1 MKKLSKYAAKR
12 RHRQGELH
20 TWNGAEWMNVIQR
33 CNTYGE
39 KPDLPGFIDTTV
51 ASQKSMLLV
60 REALDSLMTCTR
72 PEDPEHAYDTLA
84 HALGVA
90 IIRAIQIDQ
99 DTENNPALPILQ
111 AGNQALTRAIERWER
126 HDAWGLDGL
135 GRIDLPAAIDAYE
148 EILKN
153 SSPAQMTKAT
163 SERIKILAG
172 RTRMPIE
179 VARRAA

>member
-12 RHRQGELH
+12 RAGHEINR
-20 TWNGAEWMNVIQR
+20 AEWMNAIQR
-33 CNTYGE
+33 CNQYGQM
-39 KPDLPGFIDTTV
+39 PDVPGFFDT
-51 ASQKSMLLV
+51 AGAAQKSMLIV
-60 REALDSLMTCTR
+60 REALDGLMTCTQ
-72 PEDPEHAYDTLA
+72 PDDPEHAYDALE

-99 DTENNPALPILQ
+99 DTEHNPALPILQ
-111 AGNQALTRAIERWER
+111 AGNQALTRAIERWEQN
-126 HDAWGLDGL
+126 DAWGLDGL

-153 SSPAQMTKAT
+153 SSPAQMSKAT
-163 SERIKILAG
+163 DERIKILAG

-179 VARRAA
+179 VARRVS